1 MSQTLHVS
9 SPGTVT
15 IPDAIVTQAAAT
27 FVPDGITNPN
37 QPPIVQVGSNATI
50 QLPVNSAQLSGTSS
64 DVDGTIAGTL
74 WTQISG
80 PTGATIA
87 NPKSSNSAVTFAN
100 SGVFTFQ
107 YTATD
112 NNGASSFGRSTI
124 TVLDAIIV
132 TPPSGYKEIFRTG
145 YDALS
150 DIINSHGQQ
159 GGGGLSTSIYK
170 TPPGSFMSKVTSNV
184 SSGYRSEV
192 QYDSNLSPMN
202 KEMAYDYDVLHQVLF
217 NTGGHVFQVHGTA
230 PNGPSATF
238 ALWVVNGKYQVV
250 RQVDTKNHVNIYGP
264 TLQTIP
270 LNSWLHHRWEF
281 KLTTDKTGYVR
292 LLIDGNVVFD
302 TGATVTCDGTEQ
314 YPKVGQNLFAL
325 PNPPA
330 VSFYD
335 NFVVSQKQ

>member
-1 MSQTLHVS
+1 MQTLKVGS
-9 SPGTVT
+9 AGTVT
-15 IPDAIVTQAAAT
+15 VTDPIVS
-27 FVPDGITNPN
+27 FVPDTVTPPTN

-64 DVDGTIAGTL
+64 DSDGTIAGTL

-80 PTGATIA
+80 PLGATIA

-107 YTATD
+107 YIATD
-112 NNGASSFGRSTI
+112 NNGASSFARSTI
-124 TVLDAIIV
+124 TVLDAVII
-132 TPPSGYKEIFRTG
+132 TPSGYKEIFRTG
-145 YDALS
+145 YDKLS
-150 DIINSHGQQ
+150 DIINEHGQQ

-170 TPPGSFMSKVTSNV
+170 TPPGSFMSKVTNNV

-192 QYDSNLSPMN
+192 QYDSNLAPLN

-292 LLIDGNVVFD
+292 LIIDGNIVFD

-314 YPKVGQNLFAL
+314 YPKAGQNLFSL